1 MPRPLAPR
9 IKKHCLQSAQPS
21 LLPPWLPSTAMW
33 PLECKFNPETPVKKE
48 NTFFNFL
55 GWLWGRGVAWVKGFF
70 AWKCD
75 RKGVK
80 EVVLKKGVVSHLGGL
95 SLEVLLHP
103 KKKKKSKSTDLV
115 PQVPAV
121 SFVPMR
127 QDYQCWAAW
136 LACVVRWPVPL
147 LHSLQHTQ
155 SSVWGSIVELSV
167 TLHTTVICFF
177 CCKTENPYLKGFW
190 YIMVWNLKWGTVKNK
205 NKLCFQIPT

>member
-1 MPRPLAPR
+1 MPLPLAPR
-9 IKKHCLQSAQPS
+9 MKKT
-21 LLPPWLPSTAMW
+21 LLTICTAITATTMTSIY
-33 PLECKFNPETPVKKE
+33 CNVAFRVQVHPETPVWKE
-48 NTFFNFL
+48 NILIFL
-55 GWLWGRGVAWVKGFF
+55 GWSWGRGGAWVKGIF

-95 SLEVLLHP
+95 PLEVLLHQ
-103 KKKKKSKSTDLV
+103 KKKRKKKDLV
-115 PQVPAV
+115 LQVPAG

-136 LACVVRWPVPL
+136 LACVVRWPGPL

-155 SSVWGSIVELSV
+155 SSVWGSIVKLSV

-190 YIMVWNLKWGTVKNK
+190 YIMVWNLKWCTVKNK